1 MENKYSNHKP
11 SFENKKAKRI
21 ISIAATLPNQNKG
34 NIPSDVQG
42 SYTGMS
48 SDGTPPVQDADDL

>member
-1 MENKYSNHKP
+1 MENKKRKP
-11 SFENKKAKRI
+11 SSDMKAKRI

-34 NIPSDVQG
+34 KIPSDVQG

-48 SDGTPPVQDADDL
+48 FDGTAPVQDADDL